1 MSDTKKAVS
10 VENEKRLEIL
20 RDEKGRLLLTDDQK
34 KAVLEKGR
42 ILVSASAGSGKTST
56 MVKRI
61 ILMVAEGA
69 SLKNLLILVYN
80 NAAADELKE
89 RLHQE
94 LFRAAC
100 ASSGDTRDRFR
111 KELDEMPFCHIC
123 TIHAF
128 CQSLIRENFDKLGL
142 SPTFEVLDETAH
154 ATYVNKALDETI
166 AEYAAAGDEAFC
178 DLAEIFSQSRKDDN
192 LKNAIKKIYS
202 LIEIQPDEKE
212 FSKCVDEC
220 YDSFE
225 NSRFF
230 DILTEYYTKFF
241 TKAKSVVEPLLD
253 VLGGMDNNGRYAD
266 SVANMI
272 GVCTRILEKD
282 NLLGACKVA
291 RAYEKVSARTPSK
304 ASDEDKAIMTYAKN
318 TINRIESVLGEMAEV
333 ADNYALFAEYHEQN
347 AKYVKKLTEIAATFA
362 NKLQELK
369 KQDDVLSFEDLQH
382 KAMQLLSH
390 DEYGLA
396 DSFDAVFVDE
406 YQDVNPTQEAIIEKL
421 VKGECFMVGDVKQ
434 SIYGFRLADPAIF
447 ISRQQ
452 RYSTFG
458 NAEGLNVYFNH
469 NFRSAYRILKFV
481 NDVFDV
487 VMTQKSA
494 DIDYK
499 SEARFELASI
509 PPVTLDGVSPEGY
522 VQVHL
527 FTKPK
532 TESETACGLYDVT
545 KQRNDDDD
553 EDGGSAAFREGKF
566 IANEIKT
573 LVGRAKGVDENGNG
587 KYIGYGDI
595 AVLFRNRSNAA
606 TEIVKVLKNEGI
618 PVGEGSFVRSASLP
632 EREIM
637 CFMRT
642 LDNPRQDVPFAGF
655 LLSFFGGF
663 DEDELAKVAAY
674 SGECFYDK
682 FVSCALGAGDL
693 AEKAKATLAL
703 IDRYRLKASFKSVSE
718 LMNDIVAEFCYDAYL
733 MRTGEGNVIGL
744 KGFIKSASE
753 SEQSLGKFVEEYVE
767 GANETRDGGGED
779 RVLVSTFHGYKGLE
793 SPIVFVS
800 DCAVQFKREAAS
812 GDLIATGKG
821 FGDSDLENRKNNKGL
836 VGMNYFDVDN
846 KTKTKLTLSKLAVE
860 KSIKDNQLKEEIRLF
875 YVALTR
881 AKQLMYITATVTD
894 KKAKEFAQNSK
905 LDVANCDLDFVSQAI
920 AEGAQVAVFRH
931 EGADREIDAAVENV
945 VAGKCNEEVKRKI
958 AAAQAFEYP
967 HKEATELAMKYSVS
981 ALDSIDEDT
990 VRVYREAAKVGTAYH
1005 KVMQYIDYFVESED
1019 QIESEIDKM
1028 LEQGKLTEDEKNV
1041 VKVQDIKRCLESD
1054 IMAIA
1059 REGEKKGRCHREQSF
1074 MMYKPACEV
1083 SDNFKAK
1090 DRVLVQ
1096 GVIDLFIN
1104 DDVKIIVDF
1113 KNSLLKDEETIN
1125 KYKKQLYLYKSAV
1138 ESVIGAK
1145 IDRVVL
1151 YSFKTG
1157 KTIDL

>member
-1 MSDTKKAVS
+1 MNETNKAFS
-10 VENEKRLEIL
+10 AQNEKRLEIL
-20 RDEKGRLLLTDDQK
+20 KDEKGRLLLTDDQK

-100 ASSGDTRDRFR
+100 ASSGEVRDRFR

-154 ATYVNKALDETI
+154 ETYVNKALDETI
-166 AEYAAAGDEAFC
+166 AQYAAAGDETFC

-212 FSKCVDEC
+212 FEKCVADC
-220 YDSFE
+220 YDSYE

-230 DILTEYYTKFF
+230 DILGEYYSKFF
-241 TKAKSVVEPLLD
+241 MKAQSVINPLFN
-253 VLGGMDNNGRYAD
+253 VLSAMQNNGKYGD
-266 SVANMI
+266 SVANLI
-272 GVCTRILEKD
+272 SVCDRIVSADSLKK
-282 NLLGACKVA
+282 ACSIA
-291 RAYEKVSARTPSK
+291 RAYEKVAARIPAK
-304 ASDEDKAIMTYAKN
+304 ASDEDKATVTYAKGV
-318 TINRIESVLGEMAEV
+318 IKQIEEVLDEMANIF
-333 ADNYALFAEYHEQN
+333 DNLDSFAVYHKQN
-347 AKYVKKLTEIAATFA
+347 GVYVRKLTEIAGTFA
-362 NKLQELK
+362 KKLQLLK
-369 KQDDVLSFEDLQH
+369 EEDDVLSFEDLQH
-382 KAMQLLSH
+382 KAMELLSH

-396 DSFDAVFVDE
+396 DAFDAVFVDE

-452 RYSTFG
+452 KYSAFG
-458 NAEGLNVYFNH
+458 NKDGLNVYFNH

-487 VMTQKSA
+487 VMTKKSA
-494 DIDYK
+494 DINYK
-499 SEARFELASI
+499 SDARFELASI

-527 FTKPK
+527 FTKSK
-532 TESETACGLYDVT
+532 SESESANGLYDVT
-545 KQRNDDDD
+545 KERFDDDD

-595 AVLFRNRSNAA
+595 AVLFRNRSNSAIK
-606 TEIVKVLKNEGI
+606 IVKVLKDEGI
-618 PVGEGSFVRSASLP
+618 PVSEGSFVRSASLP

-655 LLSFFGGF
+655 LLSFFGGY
-663 DEDELAKVAAY
+663 DESELAKIASE

-682 FVSCALGAGDL
+682 FVACALGNDDL
-693 AEKAKATLAL
+693 ATKAKSTLAL
-703 IDRYRLKASFKSVSE
+703 LEKYRLKASFESVSE
-718 LMNDIVAEFCYDAYL
+718 LMNDAVAEFCYDAYL
-733 MRTGEGNVIGL
+733 MRTGEGNVTGL
-744 KGFIKSASE
+744 KGFIRSAAE
-753 SEQSLGKFVEEYVE
+753 SEQSLGKFVEDYVE

-779 RVLVSTFHGYKGLE
+779 RVAISTFHGYKGLE
-793 SPIVFVS
+793 SPIVFVA
-800 DCAVQFKREAAS
+800 DCAVQFKRDSAT

-821 FGDSDLENRKNNKGL
+821 FGDSDLENKKNNKGL

-881 AKQLMYITATVTD
+881 AKQLMYITATVSD
-894 KKAKEFAQNSK
+894 AKAKEFGQSAK
-905 LDVANCDLDFVSQAI
+905 LTGAGCALDFISQAV
-920 AEGAQVAVFRH
+920 ADGAQVPVFRH
-931 EGADREIDAAVENV
+931 SAQDFEIDGAAQNV
-945 VAGKCNEEVKRKI
+945 VAGKCNEEVKEKI
-958 AAAQAFEYP
+958 AAAQAFKYP
-967 HKEATELAMKYSVS
+967 HEEATTLAMKYSVS
-981 ALDSIDEDT
+981 ALDSIDEET
-990 VRVYREAAKVGTAYH
+990 VRIYEEAAKIGTAYH
-1005 KVMQYIDYFVESED
+1005 KVMQYIDYFVNTES
-1019 QIESEIDKM
+1019 QVQAAIDDM
-1028 LEQGKLTEDEKNV
+1028 VARNVLTEEERTV
-1041 VKVQDIKRCLESD
+1041 VNPKDILRCLESD
-1054 IMAIA
+1054 VMAIA
-1059 REGEKKGRCHREQSF
+1059 REAEKKGRCHREQSF

-1083 SDNFKAK
+1083 SDGFTSQ

-1113 KNSLLKDEETIN
+1113 KNSLLRDEETVK

-1138 ESVIGAK
+1138 ESVICAK

-1151 YSFKTG
+1151 YSFKSG
-1157 KTIDL
+1157 KTMDL